1 MNAQASLNFDL
12 AEPDVKSLVD
22 MVRTLLTNGEWWAPW
37 EICEEIWKTR
47 GVRVSDSSCTAR
59 LRDIRK
65 AQYGA
70 HTVAI
75 RKRHGTKYYEYRLE
89 K

>member
-1 MNAQASLNFDL
+1 MNAQASLNFEL

-22 MVRTLLTNGEWWAPW
+22 MVLVLLSDGQWKAPF
-37 EICEEIWKTR
+37 ELCEEIWRTR
-47 GVRVSDSSCTAR
+47 GVRVSDSSLTAR
-59 LRDIRK
+59 LRDARK